1 MEVGGQDEEE
11 VPGCAGSP
19 APSVEIMYLW
29 SSYLLAYTVIS
40 LISLIM
46 MSTDNELIMQTAN

>member
-19 APSVEIMYLW
+19 APGVEIMYLL

-40 LISLIM
+40 LIAEIRHHY
-46 MSTDNELIMQTAN
+46 DEPR

>member
-19 APSVEIMYLW
+19 APGVVIMHLW
-29 SSYLLAYTVIS
+29 SSYLLAYTGTGIS
-40 LISLIM
+40 LIAEIRHH
-46 MSTDNELIMQTAN
+46 DDELR